1 MELLAWEVNFRV
13 VCGQFGQK
21 KCEGCLVIVFVF
33 SVHLFS
39 SNIMLTM
46 ESYRNAVAQGVMQK
60 AKNLCRQHGDVS
72 NYFVLSRVKWSE
84 KNHLHFESVLIY
96 ESSFQSKG
104 KKEKLITWEEIKR
117 HDEG

>member
-39 SNIMLTM
+39 SDIMLTM

-72 NYFVLSRVKWSE
+72 NYFVLSRVKLSE
-84 KNHLHFESVLIY
+84 KIICILSHCPCI
-96 ESSFQSKG
+96 
-104 KKEKLITWEEIKR
+104 
-117 HDEG
+117 